1 MGCRR
6 RAHQGIEAATAA
18 VTGVTWRGWRAAAS
32 MMRLRPVKP
41 QDCGRASHDRSI
53 KLVEVE
59 SCESGTSYY
68 IGHCRSRR
76 TAVSDIDII
85 TSSSKAF
92 TSSLTLDVHFLTLQV
107 FHSASQCVSHSRPI
121 LCLSG
126 KPLQPEASG
135 PNLQH
140 PTTSSVPKI
149 CSGRPRQPLFLALN
163 ARYQPLIDATRGCD
177 PIS

>member
-1 MGCRR
+1 MSISCRILHRVVVMGCRR

-107 FHSASQCVSHSRPI
+107 FHSASQCVSHQLANIVPVGRAR
-121 LCLSG
+121 
-126 KPLQPEASG
+126 LQP

-140 PTTSSVPKI
+140 PHH
-149 CSGRPRQPLFLALN
+149 
-163 ARYQPLIDATRGCD
+163 
-177 PIS
+177 